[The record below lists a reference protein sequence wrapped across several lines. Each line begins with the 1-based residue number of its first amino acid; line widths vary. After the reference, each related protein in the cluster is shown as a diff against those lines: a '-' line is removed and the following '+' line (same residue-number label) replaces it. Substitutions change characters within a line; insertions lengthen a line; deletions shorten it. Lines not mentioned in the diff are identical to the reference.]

1 MYKNKTE
8 ERNITICRKCKWHT
22 KAKLTYAVDPR
33 LGANDGNVTKDG
45 TKKTGNH
52 FANTRLPG
60 DNKS

>member
-1 MYKNKTE
+1 MAIDSMYKP
-8 ERNITICRKCKWHT
+8 HT
-22 KAKLTYAVDPR
+22 KTKLTSALDPR
-33 LGANDGNVTKDG
+33 LGANGNVTKDG